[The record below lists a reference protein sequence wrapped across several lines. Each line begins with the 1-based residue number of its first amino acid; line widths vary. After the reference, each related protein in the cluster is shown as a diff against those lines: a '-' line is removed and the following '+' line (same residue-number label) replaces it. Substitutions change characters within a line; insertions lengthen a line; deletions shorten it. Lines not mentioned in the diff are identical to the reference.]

1 MSTRRQPS
9 LFDWSDVRSL
19 EAERERLA
27 GVLKAM
33 REAGRR
39 GRLLRTEG
47 RLQEVTE
54 RILRLTVD
62 ARRTTNGTTKGD
74 IRP

>member
-1 MSTRRQPS
+1 MTRRQPS
-9 LFDWSDVRSL
+9 LFDWSDVASL

-33 REAGRR
+33 RKAGRR

-54 RILRLTVD
+54 RILRLAVD
-62 ARRTTNGTTKGD
+62 ARRNTKGD